1 MMCSE
6 PLLHGGAFPIGKHL
20 DNLVALEIFFLVF
33 VKRQISLL
41 MLASEVGCHSS
52 VLNSH
57 SMLGWAS
64 TLFFLTTLVVRV
76 PLFVK
81 RSETAPE
88 KPDAR
93 PVVSPNEQ

>member
-1 MMCSE
+1 MKTIDY
-6 PLLHGGAFPIGKHL
+6 LLCLRSGEGRCFSKGLPAVTTDHFDMGMVLQSLLDGGTLTIRKDL
-20 DNLVALEIFFLVF
+20 DDLSALKVFFLVF

-64 TLFFLTTLVVRV
+64 TLFF
-76 PLFVK
+76 
-81 RSETAPE
+81 
-88 KPDAR
+88 
-93 PVVSPNEQ
+93 